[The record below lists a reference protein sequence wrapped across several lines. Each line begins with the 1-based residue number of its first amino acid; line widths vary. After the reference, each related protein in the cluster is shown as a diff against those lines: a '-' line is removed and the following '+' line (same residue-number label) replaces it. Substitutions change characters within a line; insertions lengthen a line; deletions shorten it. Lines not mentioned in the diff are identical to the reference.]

1 MTIEVPGFTT
11 TTLTFLGTA
20 RDVYVRGDGP
30 AVIVMSEVPGI
41 TPAVARFARRTA
53 DAGFRVY
60 MPQLFGTPMRRV
72 SPAAIVST
80 FAHVCISREF
90 RMLAADA
97 SSPIVDWLRALAR
110 HAHGECG
117 GPGVGAVGM
126 CLTGNF
132 ALAMMLG
139 APVIAPVLAQPSL
152 PVPLTARHRAGLHAS
167 PTELAAAHELFAT
180 HGYAGTTM
188 RQIAAHAGVSVPT
201 LEQLFGA
208 KANLLKACIDAAIAG
223 DDRPVAML
231 ERDWARAAQAAGDL
245 HAFVEIVV
253 DVLEPAQARSAALVI
268 AAFEGSRTDPELAEL
283 VQRLEAQ
290 RRTMAKWIVDHL
302 TRIQPLRH
310 DLTTRDAID
319 SVWLLMDPVVHD
331 RIVRR
336 RRRARSHY
344 RRWIADAILR
354 LLFDRPPVPTDPRSR
369 R

>member
-1 MTIEVPGFTT
+1 MVTRRPYSSAT
-11 TTLTFLGTA
+11 
-20 RDVYVRGDGP
+20 RD
-30 AVIVMSEVPGI
+30 EQ
-41 TPAVARFARRTA
+41 ARRTRA
-53 DAGFRVY
+53 DV
-60 MPQLFGTPMRRV
+60 
-72 SPAAIVST
+72 
-80 FAHVCISREF
+80 
-90 RMLAADA
+90 
-97 SSPIVDWLRALAR
+97 
-110 HAHGECG
+110 
-117 GPGVGAVGM
+117 
-126 CLTGNF
+126 
-132 ALAMMLG
+132 
-139 APVIAPVLAQPSL
+139 
-152 PVPLTARHRAGLHAS
+152 
-167 PTELAAAHELFAT
+167 LAAAHELFAT

-253 DVLEPAQARSAALVI
+253 EVLEPAQARSAALVI